1 MSRLRVLYRTPGEP
15 GYIGGYNWPTFF
27 GLLMLVVV
35 NIVATQVI
43 ASIRHQP
50 AVGRPLIRAK
60 SERVF
65 EIQITD
71 VNERGGA

>member
-1 MSRLRVLYRTPGEP
+1 MSRQRKIYHAPGEP
-15 GYIGGYNWPTFF
+15 GYIGGYSWPTVF

-35 NIVATQVI
+35 NIADTQGI
-43 ASIRHQP
+43 ASIRHQR

-60 SERVF
+60 SEVVF

-71 VNERGGA
+71 VNERDGA